1 MASMTARAMTA
12 RTAAKPPVGQ
22 KTRIAIIPA
31 LATARTRHA
40 MVIVAIGSW
49 RSDTA
54 PVNSPASSWA
64 TAMTVRNPLTHGTER
79 SSPNT
84 ARTNH
89 RLMIFAAS
97 DVARLDRKSLQRS
110 RHTRCFLPPIMVIA
124 VLHAEFFDANPATL
138 PPYCTQC
145 DSYKKPFH
153 KWSTRYD
160 ERRWSIRH
168 HDLEH

>member
-1 MASMTARAMTA
+1 MASMMARAMTA

-40 MVIVAIGSW
+40 MVMVAIGSW

-110 RHTRCFLPPIMVIA
+110 RHTNLFMVIA
-124 VLHAEFFDANPATL
+124 VLHAELFDANPAPH

-153 KWSTRYD
+153 KWSTRHD

>member
-1 MASMTARAMTA
+1 MTA

-40 MVIVAIGSW
+40 MVMVAIGSW

-110 RHTRCFLPPIMVIA
+110 RHTRWLPSHPIAHNATRTKNHSING
-124 VLHAEFFDANPATL
+124 VLDMTKGGGL
-138 PPYCTQC
+138 
-145 DSYKKPFH
+145 
-153 KWSTRYD
+153 YD
-160 ERRWSIRH
+160 IMT
-168 HDLEH
+168 